1 MKPQALRS
9 PLLADGTTDD
19 KNRPWTPPPPPTE

>member
-1 MKPQALRS
+1 MKPQTLWS
-9 PLLADGTTDD
+9 PLLADPNPDD

>member
-1 MKPQALRS
+1 MKPQTLWS
-9 PLLADGTTDD
+9 LPLVDGTADD